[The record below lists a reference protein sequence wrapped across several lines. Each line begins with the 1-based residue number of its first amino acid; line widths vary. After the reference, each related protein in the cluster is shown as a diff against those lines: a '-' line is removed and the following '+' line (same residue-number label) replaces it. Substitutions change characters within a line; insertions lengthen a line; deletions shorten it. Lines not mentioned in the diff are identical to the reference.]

1 MIKLLIAKIIF
12 LCIYL
17 IMMEIIFKK
26 SHPQFI
32 ILDVRVKIF
41 SYFLNTTMEKF
52 VSSNMME
59 I

>member
-1 MIKLLIAKIIF
+1 MIKPLIAKIIF

-32 ILDVRVKIF
+32 ILDVRIKIF
-41 SYFLNTTMEKF
+41 SCFPNTTMEKF
-52 VSSNMME
+52 VSLNMME